1 MNKAIAL
8 ILAFLMLSS
17 IFTGCAASQDT
28 PAATDSGEKAA
39 SSSGSDTSAPPAEE
53 IVLKMAVMTGMTEYF
68 TLADNYMKANPNV
81 KVEIEEYPTSE
92 FSALL
97 KAKLAGG
104 DCWDVFACTSSTQPT
119 LAAAGHLA
127 DLSGLT
133 EVIERYQSPEMIR
146 NTRTYNGII
155 AALPAQ
161 YQYMPL
167 YYNKAMFAKLGLQI
181 PTDWQQFLEMIRK
194 AKESGVT
201 PIAAG
206 FKENWMC
213 LHWVLQVAATTVQR
227 DDIDWGV
234 KRHENTVTFE
244 GTKGWATAFD
254 KLKELIALGTFSS
267 SAVSTSDEQAMM
279 SFLNGGSL
287 CYFNGTWGLNAM
299 QKAKPEGFEFGG
311 MRVPINDPG
320 EEACTSTSVTG
331 DFSVWAKS
339 PHLDKAKE
347 WLAFTLSPEQNLIL
361 NSTKGPSPFVDVKV
375 PLHESLIE
383 FEKTV
388 ADSGG
393 KVAEWALFQQKW
405 PDGMPYPEPMYAL
418 VQQMFYPDRAKA
430 TADILREL
438 DKAWNEAAGK

>member
-1 MNKAIAL
+1 MKKTVML
-8 ILAFLMLSS
+8 VLVCLMLSS
-17 IFTGCAASQDT
+17 IFGSCTREAARGKGGEPAEGSGSASASQ
-28 PAATDSGEKAA
+28 SGEK
-39 SSSGSDTSAPPAEE
+39 TL
-53 IVLKMAVMTGMTEYF
+53 IKMAIMTGMKEYY
-68 TLADNYMKANPNV
+68 TLADNYTDKNPNV
-81 KVEIEEYPTSE
+81 TIKIEEYPTSE
-92 FSALL
+92 YSSLL

-104 DCWDVFACTSSTQPT
+104 DCWDVFSCTSSTQPM

-127 DLSGLT
+127 DLSGMT

-146 NTRTYNGII
+146 NTRTYDGILV
-155 AALPAQ
+155 ALPAQ

-167 YYNKAMFAKLGLQI
+167 FYNKGMFAKLGLQI

-194 AKESGVT
+194 AGDSGVT

-206 FKENWMC
+206 FKENWLC
-213 LHWVLQVAATTVQR
+213 LHWVLQIAATTVQR

-244 GTKGWATAFD
+244 GTRGWATAFD
-254 KLKELIALGTFSS
+254 KLKELIALGAFSS

-299 QKAKPEGFEFGG
+299 QRAKPEGFEFGG
-311 MRVPINDPG
+311 IRVPVNDPG

-331 DFSVWAKS
+331 DFAVWAGS
-339 PHLDKAKE
+339 PHLEKARE

-375 PLHESLIE
+375 PLHESLVE

-393 KVAEWALFQQKW
+393 RVAEWALFQQKW
-405 PDGMPYPEPMYAL
+405 PEGMPYPEPMYAL
-418 VQQMFYPDRAKA
+418 VQQLFYPELAKD
-430 TADILREL
+430 TSEILREM
-438 DKAWNEAAGK
+438 DRAWDEATAK